1 MTDLLHL
8 MAQSEQ
14 KRIRYTDKRGS
25 IREGFVDVFETR
37 YDNDGEAS
45 ICFAGDRG
53 EMLIVYESEIESLEI
68 LKE

>member
-8 MAQSEQ
+8 MSQSEQ
-14 KRIRYTDKRGS
+14 QRIRYTDKSGN

-45 ICFAGDRG
+45 ICFAGDSG
-53 EMLIVYESEIESLEI
+53 EMLIVYESEIKSLEI